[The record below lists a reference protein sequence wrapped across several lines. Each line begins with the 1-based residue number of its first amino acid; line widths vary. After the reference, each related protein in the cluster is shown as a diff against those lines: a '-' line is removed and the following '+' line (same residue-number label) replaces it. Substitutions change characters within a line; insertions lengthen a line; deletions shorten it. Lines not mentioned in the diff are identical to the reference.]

1 MANHIEFREV
11 QRRVN
16 GDGIKTEETWWEYRT
31 KDIIISILG
40 VELGSWTA
48 WTKVDFIRVDQNGN
62 PL

>member
-16 GDGIKTEETWWEYRT
+16 GDGMKTEETWWEYRT
-31 KDIIISILG
+31 KDVLISLLG
-40 VELGSWTA
+40 VSLGSWSD
-48 WTKVDFIRVDQNGN
+48 WQRVDITRVDQNGD